1 MDYWLIY
8 IYHSSNKRK
17 RLLISYSNLEWRLTL
32 SCQWSYSL
40 TAVMVAVKGFHHLR
54 ALHTTQW
61 EGFLLHLRPWSAPV
75 YFERMTSGRKY
86 WAIHPL
92 LTFDCRMI
100 LIQGAEWKFL
110 RAADASAWLDLLWLR
125 LHCWHHDESQQ
136 NRSAAPPQKK
146 PFSSLSTFHTEDRKG
161 LSRLHFLMTQEKHF
175 LQIVYSQNFCLWGKK
190 DKTNVVSLDISP
202 PSSSPL
208 WYFYIQ
214 GASHVFGVKEFW
226 RVLLDLYCLVKCSY
240 NHSPMWSTLSFS
252 PSSIFFVLLK
262 ARFFGA
268 SCTL

>member
-1 MDYWLIY
+1 M
-8 IYHSSNKRK
+8 
-17 RLLISYSNLEWRLTL
+17 T
-32 SCQWSYSL
+32 Q
-40 TAVMVAVKGFHHLR
+40 VAV
-54 ALHTTQW
+54 AV
-61 EGFLLHLRPWSAPV
+61 S
-75 YFERMTSGRKY
+75 
-86 WAIHPL
+86 
-92 LTFDCRMI
+92 D
-100 LIQGAEWKFL
+100 
-110 RAADASAWLDLLWLR
+110 
-125 LHCWHHDESQQ
+125 CWHHSRWQPANKPIYSLWQQ
-136 NRSAAPPQKK
+136 HKDPPPPNL

-190 DKTNVVSLDISP
+190 DKTNVVSLDIFSP
-202 PSSSPL
+202 PSFSPL

-252 PSSIFFVLLK
+252 PSYIFFVLLK